1 MNSAQAKLPTKTYQP
16 LAPDHIRVLVLCPGL
31 PGQQLKGSFKLYNLR
46 SSDPDVSYEAISYV
60 CGPPIVAQ
68 QFYLSDG
75 GQLGIGRNLFEAL
88 ERLRKPD
95 RTRRIWC
102 DAICIN
108 QDDSL
113 ERSSQV
119 AMMGRI
125 YKHTKR
131 VLVWLGSASAS
142 DHLAFA
148 TITACKAVQSA
159 SRADRSSEG
168 FFPLIRKALLRS
180 PYCDCCSERVELPA
194 NVAIEGL
201 LAVMKLVR
209 GPYFTRVWTIQEAAA
224 GPRIEL
230 HCGMHHSSWQDFEWS
245 VRVFHLFNDR
255 PEHELGESFDD
266 TSYFETLDADFY
278 HVDQINRYRENGMQ
292 DKLVPSKLVS
302 ALMEFSTRNCY
313 DSRDRVYAI
322 RGIEGLEDSKE
333 LEPDYDISERDLY
346 QALAGRCLTGVRHQ
360 EEFSPH
366 ISILLALSGTE
377 SSAMD
382 RDTWPSWVPSFHH
395 LTERSRTKFRTYLL
409 TDGLQFFSS
418 NVAFRCVQDQA
429 SAGLLRIRGRVI
441 TRVGDILA
449 DSRCPRSYSQL
460 EQADDDYWSDQVTK
474 VVRWYCMCRAFGDS
488 TRSGT
493 RCEEETNELYVRL
506 LRCNSYLHNQREMLD
521 WESFADLAVETPL
534 DEFENLPDTLNLE
547 DVYSALEPYLTLEPQ
562 PHLDRWRYLCRT
574 EDGQL
579 GWVPPSAQTG
589 DCIAVFDG
597 APCPFVVRDAADGQ
611 YTLIGDAYIDGLSE
625 EECFPAGDAG
635 DQLLVL
641 S

>member
-1 MNSAQAKLPTKTYQP
+1 MNAAQAKQLAGTYQP

-31 PGQQLKGSFKLYNLR
+31 PGQQLKGSFELCNLR
-46 SSDPDVSYEAISYV
+46 SSDPDVIYEAISYV

-68 QFYLSDG
+68 QFYFSD
-75 GQLGIGRNLFEAL
+75 GQLGIGQNLFEAL
-88 ERLRKPD
+88 ERFRELH
-95 RTRRIWC
+95 RTRRLWC

-113 ERSSQV
+113 ERSRQV
-119 AMMGRI
+119 GMMGRI
-125 YKHTKR
+125 YKLTKR
-131 VLVWLGSASAS
+131 VLVWLGPASAS

-148 TITACKAVQSA
+148 TITASKAVQGA
-159 SRADRSSEG
+159 SRVDRSSQG
-168 FFPLIRKALLRS
+168 FFPLIRKELLCN
-180 PYCDCCSERVELPA
+180 PYCDCCFERVALPA

-224 GPRIEL
+224 GSHVEL
-230 HCGMHHSSWQDFEWS
+230 YCGMHHSSWQDFEWS
-245 VRVFHLFNDR
+245 VRVFYLFNDR
-255 PEHELGESFDD
+255 PERELGKSYDN
-266 TSYFETLDADFY
+266 TSDFEALDADFY

-322 RGIEGLEDSKE
+322 RGIEGLGNSKE
-333 LEPDYDISERDLY
+333 LEPDYGISEKDLY
-346 QALAGRCLTGVRHQ
+346 QALASRCLTGVREQ

-377 SSAMD
+377 SAAID
-382 RDTWPSWVPSFHH
+382 KDTWPSWVPSFHH

-429 SAGLLRIRGRVI
+429 SSGSLRIKGRVI
-441 TRVGDILA
+441 TRIGDILA
-449 DSRCPRSYSQL
+449 DSSCPRSYSQL
-460 EQADDDYWSDQVTK
+460 DQADDDYWNDQVTK
-474 VVRWYCMCRAFGDS
+474 MVRWYCMCRAFGDS
-488 TRSGT
+488 ARPSTK
-493 RCEEETNELYVRL
+493 CEEEADELYVRL
-506 LRCNSYLHNQREMLD
+506 LRCNAYLHNQREMLD
-521 WESFADLAVETPL
+521 WESFADLAVVTPL
-534 DEFENLPDTLNLE
+534 DEFENQLDTLNLE
-547 DVYSALEPYLTLEPQ
+547 DVYSALVPYLTLEPQ

-574 EDGQL
+574 EDGRL
-579 GWVPPSAQTG
+579 GWVPPSARQG
-589 DCIAVFDG
+589 DYIAVFDG
-597 APCPFVVRDAADGQ
+597 APCPFIVRDVADGQ

-625 EECFPAGDAG
+625 EECFPAGDAE
-635 DQLLVL
+635 DHFLVL

>member
-1 MNSAQAKLPTKTYQP
+1 
-16 LAPDHIRVLVLCPGL
+16 
-31 PGQQLKGSFKLYNLR
+31 
-46 SSDPDVSYEAISYV
+46 
-60 CGPPIVAQ
+60 
-68 QFYLSDG
+68 
-75 GQLGIGRNLFEAL
+75 
-88 ERLRKPD
+88 
-95 RTRRIWC
+95 
-102 DAICIN
+102 
-108 QDDSL
+108 
-113 ERSSQV
+113 
-119 AMMGRI
+119 
-125 YKHTKR
+125 
-131 VLVWLGSASAS
+131 
-142 DHLAFA
+142 
-148 TITACKAVQSA
+148 
-159 SRADRSSEG
+159 
-168 FFPLIRKALLRS
+168 
-180 PYCDCCSERVELPA
+180 
-194 NVAIEGL
+194 
-201 LAVMKLVR
+201 
-209 GPYFTRVWTIQEAAA
+209 
-224 GPRIEL
+224 
-230 HCGMHHSSWQDFEWS
+230 
-245 VRVFHLFNDR
+245 
-255 PEHELGESFDD
+255 
-266 TSYFETLDADFY
+266 
-278 HVDQINRYRENGMQ
+278 
-292 DKLVPSKLVS
+292 
-302 ALMEFSTRNCY
+302 
-313 DSRDRVYAI
+313 
-322 RGIEGLEDSKE
+322 
-333 LEPDYDISERDLY
+333 
-346 QALAGRCLTGVRHQ
+346 
-360 EEFSPH
+360 
-366 ISILLALSGTE
+366 
-377 SSAMD
+377 MD